1 MYSAYGIAI
10 DGERSWKFGNELAK
24 NVIIFSIHN
33 SSLSHADNRK
43 NNFLIFSED
52 PTYGING
59 SFGSP
64 EKNFGIN
71 LSKQTQNFPGVCII
85 MVIIVI
91 CLLMEKKPKADNKN
105 FNFPTQFCFG
115 SITNGFSA
123 TESREASLKGYVYD
137 FLVDY
142 NSIDKSDILNIRKY
156 LMVNDNI
163 KQCSG
168 WLNKCLSYY

>member
-1 MYSAYGIAI
+1 MSLHYNG
-10 DGERSWKFGNELAK
+10 D
-24 NVIIFSIHN
+24 N
-33 SSLSHADNRK
+33 SDL
-43 NNFLIFSED
+43 F
-52 PTYGING
+52 ING
-59 SFGSP
+59 K
-64 EKNFGIN
+64 EAYNF
-71 LSKQTQNFPGVCII
+71 
-85 MVIIVI
+85 
-91 CLLMEKKPKADNKN
+91 KADNKN

-115 SITNGFSA
+115 SITNGFCA

-168 WLNKCLSYY
+168 